1 MLSVLSFFALSGT
14 PVSCE
19 PYGNGHINGTH
30 LVVCDN
36 GAKYIL
42 QQINTSVFHEPVPL
56 MRNIELVTTHLRGKV
71 SDPRGVL
78 RLVPAHNGMSYV
90 VENGEYWRVYDL
102 VHDSVCYQTADE
114 TLFHECAVAFGRFQN
129 QLADFPAEQLAETI
143 PHFHDTPVRF
153 AAFLRAVEANASGR
167 RSNVQREIDYALR
180 FESFAHTLSNL
191 QASGDLPLRVTHN
204 DTKINNVL
212 FDAKTHKALCIVDL
226 DTVMPGLSVH
236 DFGDAIRFGANTAA
250 EDERDL
256 SLVHFDLGLFETY
269 VRGYLS
275 TCGGSLTKTEIEMLP
290 VGAKMM
296 TLECGSRFLAD
307 HIAGDVYFHISRENQ
322 NLDRARTQF
331 QLVSEMDEHWDEMR
345 RIVAD
350 AAAHVN
356 RA

>member
-1 MLSVLSFFALSGT
+1 MHTVLCRFALSGT

-19 PYGNGHINGTH
+19 PYGNGHINGTQ

-42 QQINTSVFHEPVPL
+42 QRINTSVFREPIPL
-56 MRNIELVTTHLRGKV
+56 MRNIELVTAHLRRTV

-78 RLVPAHNGMSYV
+78 NLVPTHDGMHYA
-90 VENGEYWRVYDL
+90 VENGAYWRVYDL
-102 VHDSVCYQTADE
+102 VYDSVCYQAATEALFYE
-114 TLFHECAVAFGRFQN
+114 TAVAFGRFQN
-129 QLADFPAEQLAETI
+129 QLNDFPAELLAETI
-143 PHFHDTPVRF
+143 PHFHDTPARY
-153 AAFLRAVEANASGR
+153 AALVHAVEENASGR
-167 RSNVQREIDYALR
+167 RASVEPEIEFALGKEA
-180 FESFAHTLSNL
+180 FTHTLTDL

-212 FDAKTHKALCIVDL
+212 FDATTHKALCIVDL
-226 DTVMPGLSVH
+226 DTVMPGLSVN
-236 DFGDAIRFGANTAA
+236 DFGDAIRFGASTAA

-256 SLVHFDLGLFETY
+256 SRVHFDLDLFETY

-275 TCGGSLTKTEIEMLP
+275 TCGKSLTQAELDMLP

-296 TLECGSRFLAD
+296 TLECGMRFLAD

-331 QLVSEMDEHWDEMR
+331 QLVREMDTRWIDMR
-345 RIVAD
+345 RIVKETVS
-350 AAAHVN
+350 HL
-356 RA
+356 